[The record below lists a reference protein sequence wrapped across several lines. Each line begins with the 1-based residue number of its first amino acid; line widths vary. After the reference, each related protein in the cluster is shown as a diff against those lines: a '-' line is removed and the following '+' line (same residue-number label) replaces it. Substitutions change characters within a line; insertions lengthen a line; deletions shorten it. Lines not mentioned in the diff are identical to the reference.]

1 MRQKKA
7 AETVSA
13 MGETKVTIKLI
24 LPAKEVIINFL
35 LRLIGI
41 NNQIIKIINFDV
53 ENIVSYLEGILVY
66 NGSSVIHI

>member
-1 MRQKKA
+1 MSAA

-53 ENIVSYLEGILVY
+53 ENIVSHLEGILVY

>member
-1 MRQKKA
+1 M
-7 AETVSA
+7 
-13 MGETKVTIKLI
+13 TIKLI

-53 ENIVSYLEGILVY
+53 ENIVSHLEGILVFGDPY
-66 NGSSVIHI
+66 LNSTHLFRVQIEIIKI

>member
-1 MRQKKA
+1 MRQKKP

-13 MGETKVTIKLI
+13 MGETEVTIKLI

-66 NGSSVIHI
+66 NGNSVIHI